1 MSLEY
6 YAFQEHKNLLAMG
19 LHSLDMTEWLLPD
32 RNITSQVKLKQSL
45 WAELGERVYSQLPE
59 SHEAQKEVALALGEH
74 LPKHYPTLFTR
85 HPNGLT
91 CDHNDTTHTW
101 DTPETT
107 LLKAS
112 WCVQEDLCLL
122 QPKNDNYAL
131 TAASLCAPS
140 YWRLLEKIGQSLDR
154 IHAPVPGYT
163 EQLSKKLNRFF
174 QHIKVDRPV
183 WRGNWSVVTSD
194 RLYQPGN
201 EESETITEPH
211 VIPQRCFIRTEHQ
224 TLRRMP
230 KTGAVLFTIR
240 VQIKPFT
247 DFLDNTVWLQDLHS
261 ALAQLSGDER
271 NYKSLQP
278 IEPALSQWLDTQ
290 LLQSNRDQQNL

>member
-19 LHSLDMTEWLLPD
+19 LHSLDLTEWLLPD
-32 RNITSQVKLKQSL
+32 SNLASQVNRKQAL
-45 WAELGERVYSQLPE
+45 WAELGERVYCQLPE
-59 SHEAQKEVALALGEH
+59 SHKAQREVARAMGEH
-74 LPKHYPTLFTR
+74 LPLHYPDLFAG
-85 HPNGLT
+85 HPDGLI
-91 CDHNDTTHTW
+91 CRFNNTTQTW
-101 DTPETT
+101 DDPENT
-107 LLKAS
+107 LLRAS

-122 QPKNDNYAL
+122 QPKNDSYSL

-140 YWRLLEKIGQSLDR
+140 YWRLLEKIGQPLDR

-183 WRGNWSVVTSD
+183 WRGNWSVVTSE

-201 EESETITEPH
+201 EESESVAAPEHIPH
-211 VIPQRCFIRTEHQ
+211 RCFIRTERQ

-230 KTGAVLFTIR
+230 VTGAVLFTIK

-247 DFLDNTVWLQDLHS
+247 DFLDNPVWLQDLHS

-271 NYKSLQP
+271 HYKSLQP
-278 IEPALSQWLDTQ
+278 IEPALSQWLETQ
-290 LLQSNRDQQNL
+290 VMQS

>member
-19 LHSLDMTEWLLPD
+19 LHSLAPEEWLIPD
-32 RNITSQVKLKQSL
+32 EKLAEQTVLKQSL
-45 WAELGERVYSQLPE
+45 WSDLGERVYSQLPE
-59 SHEAQKEVALALGEH
+59 SHAAQQEVAQALGIY
-74 LPKHYPTLFTR
+74 LPTQFPERYAHAPKGLNCRF
-85 HPNGLT
+85 NG
-91 CDHNDTTHTW
+91 TTQHW
-101 DTPETT
+101 DDPDTT

-122 QPKNDNYAL
+122 QPENDNYRL

-140 YWRLLEKIGQSLDR
+140 YWRLLEKIGRPLDE

-163 EQLSKKLNRFF
+163 EHLSRKINRFF

-201 EESETITEPH
+201 EESVPISNPAD
-211 VIPQRCFIRTEHQ
+211 IPLRCFIRTERQ
-224 TLRRMP
+224 TLTRLP
-230 KTGAVLFTIR
+230 HTGAVLFTIR
-240 VQIKPFT
+240 VQIKPVT
-247 DFLDNTVWLQDLHS
+247 DFLDNPTWLTNLHT
-261 ALAQLSGDER
+261 ALSELSEDER
-271 NYKSLQP
+271 DYKSLRP
-278 IEPALSQWLDTQ
+278 VEPALSLWLEDHLKQ
-290 LLQSNRDQQNL
+290 R